1 MGRKLSIE
9 GLNELTEEQE
19 RSPRTKCS
27 THEEMPIGEKE
38 MNRRATDLK
47 PIKKI
52 DSMEFN
58 KEKEEAKSKKVLL
71 LMKPSLYAKVKELS
85 EKKGTSVNNA
95 INVMLE
101 SLLEAQKG

>member
-1 MGRKLSIE
+1 MGKIVMD
-9 GLNELTEEQE
+9 GLDELNKEDEKK
-19 RSPRTKCS
+19 SKAKCS
-27 THEEMPIGEKE
+27 TQKEKPISNEKL
-38 MNRRATDLK
+38 NQKPTDLS
-47 PIKKI
+47 PVSKI
-52 DSMEFN
+52 DSMEFS

-71 LMKPSLYAKVKELS
+71 LMKPSLYAKVKELA

>member
-1 MGRKLSIE
+1 MAQRLKMD
-9 GLNELTEEQE
+9 GL
-19 RSPRTKCS
+19 
-27 THEEMPIGEKE
+27 HEEMDEHERNSKAKSNTQEEKPASDE
-38 MNRRATDLK
+38 KLNQKPTDLS
-47 PIKKI
+47 PVNKI
-52 DSMEFN
+52 DSMEFS

-71 LMKPSLYAKVKELS
+71 LMKPSLYAKVKELA

>member
-1 MGRKLSIE
+1 MAKKLKMD
-9 GLNELTEEQE
+9 GLHEEIDEQE
-19 RSPRTKCS
+19 RNSKAKSNTN
-27 THEEMPIGEKE
+27 EEKAKSKNE
-38 MNRRATDLK
+38 MDRKATDLK